1 MDINSLVCPSPVS
14 QSSHS
19 KLQNVSHLLMGF
31 WNVEGIYKLFNLDVD
46 LCSYLSKFQILGFSE
61 TWHTSSVPNLPSYFT
76 KYSIFSSQA
85 TKTQVYG
92 RPSGGLILAISKD
105 LNATIFN
112 VTHSWIFIKLHY
124 ENCVYIVGLVY
135 FKPYTESYKL
145 QLVDFE
151 EILNK
156 ITEL

>member
-1 MDINSLVCPSPVS
+1 
-14 QSSHS
+14 
-19 KLQNVSHLLMGF
+19 MGF

-112 VTHSWIFIKLHY
+112 VTHS
-124 ENCVYIVGLVY
+124 
-135 FKPYTESYKL
+135 
-145 QLVDFE
+145 
-151 EILNK
+151 
-156 ITEL
+156 